1 MGFQAVPQ
9 QQLQQAAPQPVQNN
23 FQFSTNFGQQQPQQQ
38 FVNPQQ
44 FAPAPQRLFHNSS
57 QLLFLS
63 ELFQDLHLSH
73 KELFHNQLQLLKDLF
88 LNNSNLLLFQ
98 KFQSQR
104 LLLEK
109 MVRMVDMSMILLE
122 MPPSA
127 DLSCSSRGRLLKLQ
141 DKQHYN
147 SFVIG
152 LI

>member
-1 MGFQAVPQ
+1 MGSNSLRGSKLCNNSLSSRLFLSNSLSTHDSLPQ
-9 QQLQQAAPQPVQNN
+9 LHR
-23 FQFSTNFGQQQPQQQ
+23 G
-38 FVNPQQ
+38 
-44 FAPAPQRLFHNSS
+44 LFHNSS

-109 MVRMVDMSMILLE
+109 MVRMVDMSMIL
-122 MPPSA
+122 
-127 DLSCSSRGRLLKLQ
+127 
-141 DKQHYN
+141 
-147 SFVIG
+147 
-152 LI
+152 

>member
-1 MGFQAVPQ
+1 MGSNSLRGSKLCNNSLSSRLFLSNSLSTHDSLPQ
-9 QQLQQAAPQPVQNN
+9 LHR
-23 FQFSTNFGQQQPQQQ
+23 G
-38 FVNPQQ
+38 
-44 FAPAPQRLFHNSS
+44 LFHNSS

-73 KELFHNQLQLLKDLF
+73 KELFH
-88 LNNSNLLLFQ
+88 NNSNLLLFQ

>member
-1 MGFQAVPQ
+1 MLREFLNKLLDNSLKLWDNNLNSSRLLLLSNSLSRLLHSLSRTTSSSAQILDNSSLNNSLSTHNSLPQ
-9 QQLQQAAPQPVQNN
+9 LHR
-23 FQFSTNFGQQQPQQQ
+23 G
-38 FVNPQQ
+38 
-44 FAPAPQRLFHNSS
+44 LFHNSS

-109 MVRMVDMSMILLE
+109 MV
-122 MPPSA
+122 
-127 DLSCSSRGRLLKLQ
+127 
-141 DKQHYN
+141 
-147 SFVIG
+147 
-152 LI
+152 

>member
-1 MGFQAVPQ
+1 LWLNYFK
-9 QQLQQAAPQPVQNN
+9 
-23 FQFSTNFGQQQPQQQ
+23 S
-38 FVNPQQ
+38 
-44 FAPAPQRLFHNSS
+44 
-57 QLLFLS
+57 
-63 ELFQDLHLSH
+63 
-73 KELFHNQLQLLKDLF
+73 NQIKLIKLI
-88 LNNSNLLLFQ
+88 NY
-98 KFQSQR
+98 FQSR